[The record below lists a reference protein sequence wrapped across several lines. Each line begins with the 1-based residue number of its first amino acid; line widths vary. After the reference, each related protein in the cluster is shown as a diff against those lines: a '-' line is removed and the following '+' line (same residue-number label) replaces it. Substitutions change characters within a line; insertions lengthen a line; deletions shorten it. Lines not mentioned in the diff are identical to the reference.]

1 MSSGE
6 GISSLWK
13 KEDWW
18 AVWIGFGILIFAVAM
33 AGLGEGIK
41 APKIQRW
48 AASPM
53 DAFYSDVTVKV
64 TDWPMAARST
74 ANPTKL
80 CRGDWA
86 FSYSAWIPSRC
97 AGKVTRP

>member
-33 AGLGEGIK
+33 AGLGEGTK
-41 APKIQRW
+41 VPKIQ
-48 AASPM
+48 
-53 DAFYSDVTVKV
+53 
-64 TDWPMAARST
+64 
-74 ANPTKL
+74 
-80 CRGDWA
+80 
-86 FSYSAWIPSRC
+86 
-97 AGKVTRP
+97 